1 MRVLLADNQSQIRSA
16 LQILLKQEP
25 DILVVGE
32 ASEAHT
38 LLAQITTIKPDVVLL
53 DWSLAELSTI
63 GELAVLRAACP
74 NLRIIALSGRPEACD
89 DALTAGADAFISKAD
104 PPEQL
109 LATLRAVNGNRN
121 RRF

>member
-1 MRVLLADNQSQIRSA
+1 MRVLLADNQLQVRLA
-16 LQILLKQEP
+16 LQILFKQEP

-53 DWSLAELSTI
+53 DWSLADLPTI
-63 GELAVLRAACP
+63 GSLVALRSACP
-74 NLRIIALSGRPEACD
+74 NLRIIALSGRPEACN

-109 LATLRAVNGNRN
+109 LATLRAVNGNSN
-121 RRF
+121 RRL

>member
-1 MRVLLADNQSQIRSA
+1 MRVLLADNQSQARSA

-38 LLAQITTIKPDVVLL
+38 LLAQITTIKPDIVLL
-53 DWSLAELSTI
+53 DWSLAESPTI
-63 GELAVLRAACP
+63 ATLATLRTACP
-74 NLRIIALSGRPEACD
+74 HLRVIALSGRPEACNE
-89 DALTAGADAFISKAD
+89 ALAAGADAFISKTD

-121 RRF
+121 RRL

>member
-1 MRVLLADNQSQIRSA
+1 MRVLLADNQSQARSA

-53 DWSLAELSTI
+53 DWNLADLPTVGSLTT
-63 GELAVLRAACP
+63 LRTACP
-74 NLRIIALSGRPEACD
+74 HLRVIILSGRPEACEE
-89 DALTAGADAFISKAD
+89 AMAAGADAFISKAD

-109 LATLRAVNGNRN
+109 LTTLRAMDGKSN
-121 RRF
+121 RRL

>member
-1 MRVLLADNQSQIRSA
+1 MRVLLADKQSQVRSA

-38 LLAQITTIKPDVVLL
+38 LLAQITTIKPDIVLL
-53 DWSLAELSTI
+53 DWSLTGLPAI
-63 GELAVLRAACP
+63 GPLQTLRTVCP
-74 NLRIIALSGRPEACD
+74 NLRIIALSERPEACD
-89 DALTAGADAFISKAD
+89 QALSAGADAFISKAD

-109 LATLRAVNGNRN
+109 LATLHAINGNRN
-121 RRF
+121 RRL

>member
-1 MRVLLADNQSQIRSA
+1 MRVLLADNQSQARSA
-16 LQILLKQEP
+16 LQILFKQEP

-38 LLAQITTIKPDVVLL
+38 LLAQITTIKPDIVLL
-53 DWSLAELSTI
+53 DWSLADLPTVGPLST
-63 GELAVLRAACP
+63 LRTVCP
-74 NLRIIALSGRPEACD
+74 NLRIIALSGRPEACGE
-89 DALTAGADAFISKAD
+89 ALAAGADAFISKTD

-109 LATLRAVNGNRN
+109 LTTLRAMNGNRN

>member
-1 MRVLLADNQSQIRSA
+1 MRVLLADNQLQVRSA

-38 LLAQITTIKPDVVLL
+38 LLAQITTIKPDIILL
-53 DWSLAELSTI
+53 DWSLADLSPI
-63 GELAVLRAACP
+63 GSLVALRSACP
-74 NLRIIALSGRPEACD
+74 ELRIIVLSGRPEACD
-89 DALTAGADAFISKAD
+89 EALSAGADAFISKAD

-121 RRF
+121 RRL

>member
-1 MRVLLADNQSQIRSA
+1 MRVLLADNQLQVRSA

-38 LLAQITTIKPDVVLL
+38 LLAQITTIKPDIVLL
-53 DWSLAELSTI
+53 DWNLAELSTI
-63 GELAVLRAACP
+63 GPLTSLRTACP
-74 NLRIIALSGRPEACD
+74 DLRIIALSGRPEACD

-109 LATLRAVNGNRN
+109 LATLRAVNGNSN
-121 RRF
+121 RRL

>member
-1 MRVLLADNQSQIRSA
+1 MRVLLADNQSQARSA

-32 ASEAHT
+32 ASEAQT

-53 DWSLAELSTI
+53 DWSLTELSMI
-63 GELAVLRAACP
+63 GTLATLRTACP
-74 NLRIIALSGRPEACD
+74 HLRIIALSGRPEACD
-89 DALTAGADAFISKAD
+89 EALAAGADAFISKAD

-109 LATLRAVNGNRN
+109 LATLHAVNGNRN
-121 RRF
+121 RRH